1 MVSCVSHLSRIC
13 CVVIPTGYDTA
24 TAVQDLTALLGR
36 LGEYGIKSLMVEGGA
51 RIITSFLAR
60 QLANYLVLTV
70 VPRLVG
76 GLHAV
81 RDLGAFEPARFPGL
95 RNIGYQ
101 RLGED
106 LVLWGDL
113 AWTTA

>member
-1 MVSCVSHLSRIC
+1 
-13 CVVIPTGYDTA
+13 
-24 TAVQDLTALLGR
+24 LLEQ
-36 LGEYGIKSLMVEGGA
+36 LGKWGLESLMVEGGA

-60 QLANYLVLTV
+60 QLADHLVLTV

-76 GLHAV
+76 GMHAV
-81 RDLGAFEPARFPGL
+81 GDLGRFGLACFPRL
-95 RNIGYQ
+95 RNVGHQ

-113 AWTTA
+113 VWDKT

>member
-1 MVSCVSHLSRIC
+1 
-13 CVVIPTGYDTA
+13 
-24 TAVQDLTALLGR
+24 
-36 LGEYGIKSLMVEGGA
+36 MVEGGA

-76 GLHAV
+76 GVRAV
-81 RDLGAFEPARFPGL
+81 GNLGAFEPARFPGL
-95 RNIGYQ
+95 RHIGYQ

-113 AWTTA
+113 AWGEA